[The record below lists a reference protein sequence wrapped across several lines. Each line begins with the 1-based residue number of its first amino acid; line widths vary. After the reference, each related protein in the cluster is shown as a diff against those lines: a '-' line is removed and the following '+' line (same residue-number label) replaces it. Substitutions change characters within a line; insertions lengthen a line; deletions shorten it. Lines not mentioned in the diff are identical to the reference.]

1 MHLVF
6 IFPCLKFFT
15 TGAHEDDTIVV
26 SQICISKAYV
36 NRSILLYTVAWL
48 PVKDKKKRNLTL
60 LKNEI
65 T

>member
-48 PVKDKKKRNLTL
+48 PVKDKK
-60 LKNEI
+60 NEI
-65 T
+65 